1 MSEQETIQKLK
12 QWAESNEAIRALVL
26 TSSRANESS
35 APVDQ
40 FSDYDVCVYA
50 NSLDYFKNDDWLTT
64 FGNVLVCWPKHPRA
78 TLDENGITRLVI
90 FESRLRIDFQITDI
104 FDKPPG
110 DFDLGYQV
118 LLDKDG
124 FTSNFPQST
133 KQEYVIK
140 KPSEDE
146 FLELVN
152 DFFWDATYVPKYLWR
167 DELFFAKF
175 MFDSA
180 LRSYLVKI
188 IEWQIGLENNWS
200 VTTNKYGRYFK
211 KFLSDSEWKQ
221 IETTF
226 AGAHIEDNWQAF
238 YTLVEFFTSI
248 ARKIAIELQFHYPA
262 EQEEKVLAYYQ
273 KSKEIEK

>member
-26 TSSRANESS
+26 TSSRANGSS

-50 NSLDYFKNDDWLTT
+50 NSLDYFKNDDLLTT

-90 FESRLRIDFQITDI
+90 FESRLRIDFQITDV

-110 DFDLGYQV
+110 DFDLGYQI
-118 LLDKDG
+118 LIDKDG
-124 FTSNFPQST
+124 FTRNFPQST

-140 KPSEDE
+140 RPSEDE

-211 KFLSDSEWKQ
+211 RFLSDSEWKQ

-226 AGAHIEDNWQAF
+226 AGANIEDNWQAF
-238 YTLVEFFTSI
+238 YTLVELFTSI
-248 ARKIAIELQFHYPA
+248 ARKIAIELQFHYPDA
-262 EQEEKVLAYYQ
+262 QEKKMLAYYQ